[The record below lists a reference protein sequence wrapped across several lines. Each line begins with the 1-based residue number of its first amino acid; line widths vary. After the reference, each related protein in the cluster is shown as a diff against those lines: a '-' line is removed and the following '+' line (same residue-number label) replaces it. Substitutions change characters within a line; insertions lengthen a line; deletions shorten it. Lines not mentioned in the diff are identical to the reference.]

1 LATQPLNELIREYL
15 YYVKAFISD
24 VSNNKYIQLPY
35 SNKENIKIMFDQ
47 EVNDNFFKL
56 QEKLMV
62 HMIGAI
68 HLIDEE
74 LVLYSDDVLQK
85 SLKTS
90 VEIMIFGII
99 MLLAIEFFIFNKIY
113 EEKVKE
119 MQTLITFVFLVPQHI
134 VNKNDKFRRF
144 LETSQF
150 ET

>member
-1 LATQPLNELIREYL
+1 
-15 YYVKAFISD
+15 
-24 VSNNKYIQLPY
+24 
-35 SNKENIKIMFDQ
+35 MFNQ

-74 LVLYSDDVLQK
+74 LVLYSNEVLHDN
-85 SLKTS
+85 LKTT

-99 MLLAIEFFIFNKIY
+99 VLLLIVFLIFNKIY

-119 MQTLITFVFLVPQHI
+119 MQTLITFVFLVPQQI
-134 VNKNDKFRRF
+134 VNKNDKFKR
-144 LETSQF
+144 
-150 ET
+150 